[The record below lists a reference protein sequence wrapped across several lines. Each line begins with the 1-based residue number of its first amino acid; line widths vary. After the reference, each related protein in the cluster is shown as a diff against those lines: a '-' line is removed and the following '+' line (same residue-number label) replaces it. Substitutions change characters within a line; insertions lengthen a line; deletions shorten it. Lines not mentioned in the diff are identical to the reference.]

1 MPRNATTSRSG
12 QRFYEWRSDRYWSVT
27 TILSGG
33 VPKPA
38 LLPWGIKMV
47 AEGAVEAVEKGTLS
61 GMVEQDREGAIRWL
75 KGLPWAARDKAAD
88 LGTAIHEAIE
98 AYVLGKPFPTWGP
111 LIVKRMRHV
120 EQFLADYGP
129 TYHMTE
135 ASVFN
140 RTQRYAGSLIV
151 KRMRHVEQFLA
162 DYGPTYHMTEASVFN
177 RTQRYAGTLDA
188 IATVGGRTLVIDV
201 KSGKA
206 VYPETAL
213 QLAAYRWAEFV
224 GAPDGSE
231 QPMPITVGAA
241 VLHLTDEG
249 YSFQHVES
257 GRDVFQFFL
266 YCREVFRWQEEFSK
280 TVIGAEIPL
289 PGSETPEQI
298 ELAEAVS
305 E

>member
-12 QRFYEWRSDRYWSVT
+12 QRFYDWRSERYWSVT

-88 LGTAIHEAIE
+88 LGTAIHEGIE
-98 AYVLGKPFPTWGP
+98 AYVLGKPFPKW
-111 LIVKRMRHV
+111 
-120 EQFLADYGP
+120 
-129 TYHMTE
+129 
-135 ASVFN
+135 
-140 RTQRYAGSLIV
+140 GSLIV

>member
-12 QRFYEWRSDRYWSVT
+12 QRYYDWRSERYWSVT

-75 KGLPWAARDKAAD
+75 KGLPWAHRDKAAD
-88 LGTAIHEAIE
+88 LGTAVHEAVE
-98 AYVLGKPFPTWGP
+98 AYVLGKPYPKWPP
-111 LIVKRMRHV
+111 LIVPRMRHV
-120 EQFLADYGP
+120 ERFLAEYTP

-140 RTQRYAGSLIV
+140 RT
-151 KRMRHVEQFLA
+151 E
-162 DYGPTYHMTEASVFN
+162 
-177 RTQRYAGTLDA
+177 RYAGTLDA

-201 KSGKA
+201 KSGKG

-224 GAPDGSE
+224 GVPDGSE
-231 QPMPITVGAA
+231 QPMPPTVGAA

-249 YSFQHVES
+249 YSFQHVAS
-257 GRDVFQFFL
+257 GRDVFQCFL
-266 YCREVFRWQEEFSK
+266 YCREVFRWQEERSK
-280 TVIGAEIPL
+280 TVIGGTIAL
-289 PGSETPEQI
+289 PGSGTSPEQI
-298 ELAEAVS
+298 ALAEVMN